1 MGDKLPT
8 ILKTLDKEKQ
18 LSPNIM
24 VSFKRP
30 QTLSTLITNCKA
42 LAHKVNL
49 EEGFSH
55 PCGKY
60 LLFDRGG
67 KTGIVEKRN
76 VIKVKHEK

>member
-1 MGDKLPT
+1 
-8 ILKTLDKEKQ
+8 
-18 LSPNIM
+18 M
-24 VSFKRP
+24 VTFKRP
-30 QTLSTLITNCKA
+30 QSLSTLITNYKT
-42 LAHKVNL
+42 LVNKVNL

-67 KTGIVEKRN
+67 KTEIVEKRN